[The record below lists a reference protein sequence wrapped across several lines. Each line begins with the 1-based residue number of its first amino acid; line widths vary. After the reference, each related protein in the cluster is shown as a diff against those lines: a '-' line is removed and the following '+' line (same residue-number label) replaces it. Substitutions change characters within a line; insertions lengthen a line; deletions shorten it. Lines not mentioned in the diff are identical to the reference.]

1 MMNKELVFSSF
12 QSIRHQI
19 ITLYVHRKEIQILKL
34 LDVLKSH
41 QLGLGNK
48 QYHHINKFVTGE
60 VFPQRH
66 HNKLLTVRKTE
77 AKFKIK

>member
-12 QSIRHQI
+12 QSICHQI

-41 QLGLGNK
+41 QLGLGNE
-48 QYHHINKFVTGE
+48 QYHHIKKSVTRE
-60 VFPQRH
+60 VFPQEPSQQIVDCE
-66 HNKLLTVRKTE
+66 KDGS
-77 AKFKIK
+77 KI

>member
-12 QSIRHQI
+12 QSICHQI
-19 ITLYVHRKEIQILKL
+19 ITLYMHRKEIQILKL

-48 QYHHINKFVTGE
+48 QYHHIKKFVTGE
-60 VFPQRH
+60 VFPQ
-66 HNKLLTVRKTE
+66 E
-77 AKFKIK
+77 ASQQIVDCEKDGSKI